1 MPTSTYFPCSR
12 YVQAPPKHSCLAWL
26 IPEPSTFA
34 WHGWHPSTA
43 ATHHLLI
50 FLYAG
55 NAACAELE
63 DTRRLRYCCRYCWLS
78 RCDAVK
84 HTRIEC
90 QVAKLH
96 SDLLSTS
103 AHSVFCLTLTRMPRA
118 NWTSPPPAPFLQS
131 VDSKHELSRDSRIS
145 HFDH

>member
-12 YVQAPPKHSCLAWL
+12 YVQAPPKHKSHILFL
-26 IPEPSTFA
+26 GMTPEHCRNTSSPYLS
-34 WHGWHPSTA
+34 
-43 ATHHLLI
+43 LC
-50 FLYAG
+50 LYAG
-55 NAACAELE
+55 NAACAVHE
-63 DTRRLRYCCRYCWLS
+63 DARRLRYCCRYYWLS
-78 RCDAVK
+78 RCDAIK